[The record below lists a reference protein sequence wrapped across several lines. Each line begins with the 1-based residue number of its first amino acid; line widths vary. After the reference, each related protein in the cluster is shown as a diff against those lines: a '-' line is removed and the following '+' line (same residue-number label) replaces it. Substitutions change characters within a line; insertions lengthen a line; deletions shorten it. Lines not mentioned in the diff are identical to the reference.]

1 MTEASGSV
9 GGTGFESYASLVMT
23 RSGGSVTVTIGFR
36 AVGNGGS
43 SDWVVVDM
51 DRVFSLLGV
60 PGATVEERYVPLA
73 VADQSDQDRF
83 GGLSGLLMTWNGQI
97 GRRYG
102 DEGTYGSWAS
112 TEDLYKGGGLCA
124 TCTFHIVL
132 PMKP

>member
-1 MTEASGSV
+1 
-9 GGTGFESYASLVMT
+9 MT

-43 SDWVVVDM
+43 NDWFVVDM

-102 DEGTYGSWAS
+102 NEGTYGSWAS
-112 TEDLYKGGGLCA
+112 TEELYKGGGLCA
-124 TCTFHIVL
+124 TCTFHIVP
-132 PMKP
+132 PMKS